1 MINSFQTYPDCV
13 FLIDKSPEWT
23 SFDVVNKIR
32 RVLKV
37 KKVGHAGTLDPAAT
51 GLLILCSGKNT
62 KKIDTF
68 QSQTKVYS
76 GKIQF
81 GFTTPSYDSE
91 TEQTKIS
98 ETNHLKLEDIILAS
112 KAFIGEIEQIPPM
125 YSALKVGGKKLYE
138 LARKG
143 KEIERASR
151 KVTIFDFKILSF
163 DHGVSEFTVTCSKG
177 TYIRSLA
184 NDLGEKLKVG
194 GYLASLR
201 REKIGEFDV
210 KDAWTVDQ
218 FIDNFSQ
225 YLKEQDKLSNESE
238 IVLS

>member
-13 FLIDKSPEWT
+13 FLVDKSTDWT

-32 RVLKV
+32 RILKV

-76 GKIQF
+76 GKFQF

-98 ETNHLKLEDIILAS
+98 ETDRLTLEEVISAS
-112 KAFIGEIEQIPPM
+112 KSFLGEIEQIPPM

-143 KEIERASR
+143 KEIERAAR
-151 KVTIFDFKILSF
+151 KVTIFDFQIINF
-163 DHGVSEFTVTCSKG
+163 DQGVSEFTVTCSKG

-194 GYLASLR
+194 AYLASLR
-201 REKIGEFDV
+201 REKIGDYDV

-218 FIDNFSQ
+218 FIEKYSNH
-225 YLKEQDKLSNESE
+225 LLEQEKKNNETE
-238 IVLS
+238 TVIP

>member
-1 MINSFQTYPDCV
+1 M
-13 FLIDKSPEWT
+13 
-23 SFDVVNKIR
+23 
-32 RVLKV
+32 
-37 KKVGHAGTLDPAAT
+37 
-51 GLLILCSGKNT
+51 
-62 KKIDTF
+62 
-68 QSQTKVYS
+68 
-76 GKIQF
+76 
-81 GFTTPSYDSE
+81 
-91 TEQTKIS
+91 
-98 ETNHLKLEDIILAS
+98 AS